1 MRPWPG
7 VKSRDRSEADVGS
20 VLEPGK
26 PWRFEVKW
34 WGHAAIAKHELNDEG
49 DVYFWTACGF
59 VNADSGCGFAKVGD
73 KPPYLNPSGFPVN
86 PGLVPDHANV
96 DKLN

>member
-1 MRPWPG
+1 MAFEGRP
-7 VKSRDRSEADVGS
+7 DVGS

-26 PWRFEVKW
+26 TQRFEIKW
-34 WGHAAIAKHELNDEG
+34 WGHAAIAKYKVNDEW
-49 DVYFWTACGF
+49 DVYFWMASDF
-59 VNADSGCGFAKVGD
+59 FNVDSGCGFAKTGD